1 MHALMELTSIKS
13 KCIFHNPNENAFV
26 QHHAMSCT
34 QKLYLQWL
42 TSQKRMAF
50 RWGRRQVRRERRKV
64 RDRLLE
70 AACFKP
76 GFEGGMISLF
86 DEYSTHAYMQHKI
99 KKLRLL
105 TQGQIHF
112 SSGLRQTCQGAHAQ
126 HIIPQLP
133 HNPSTLHLAS
143 TPDTSNHHFPQMC
156 PNPIP
161 NHSQLPP
168 QPWLGREAARVW
180 RTCRGSGEW
189 EGERGESH
197 RRAGRNT

>member
-1 MHALMELTSIKS
+1 MLLKPTEDIPDWLKAIGISNWKRKRSHCNEDTMKMHALMELTSIKS
-13 KCIFHNPNENAFV
+13 KCIFHNANENGFV

-50 RWGRRQVRRERRKV
+50 RWGRRQVRREKRKV

-105 TQGQIHF
+105 T
-112 SSGLRQTCQGAHAQ
+112 
-126 HIIPQLP
+126 
-133 HNPSTLHLAS
+133 
-143 TPDTSNHHFPQMC
+143 
-156 PNPIP
+156 
-161 NHSQLPP
+161 
-168 QPWLGREAARVW
+168 
-180 RTCRGSGEW
+180 
-189 EGERGESH
+189 
-197 RRAGRNT
+197 